1 MAPPRIRG
9 LVLVLLALLLA
20 LPAAGCGRDRPA
32 AETAQETTDTGA
44 FPEEDLSGTVRADG
58 SSTVAPLVSLA
69 AERFRTEEPGV
80 KVTVGISGTG
90 GGFERFCR
98 GETDLANASRPIKD
112 EEIAACK
119 KKGIDYL
126 ELQVANDGLT
136 VVINNGNDWAKCL
149 TVEQLKKVW
158 QPGSK
163 IKNWKEI
170 DPSFPSQA
178 LTLFGAGTDSGT
190 FDYFTDAIVGE
201 EGASR
206 SDYTA
211 TEDDNVTVRGVAGE
225 KGALGYFG
233 LSYYESNKSQ
243 AEGSRDRRRR
253 RLRRAERRD
262 RAGRHVQA
270 AVAAALHV
278 RQEVVG
284 ARQAGG
290 GRVSPVP
297 PRQPGDAR
305 ERGPLRAADER
316 PARKVSDRAG
326 RRGDRRRLMFTR
338 FSQDVHPTGTQPLR
352 ASTKNGVDLRMRR
365 ENE

>member
-1 MAPPRIRG
+1 MSRRLLF
-9 LVLVLLALLLA
+9 LVLALVLTASLAA
-20 LPAAGCGRDRPA
+20 CGRDRPA
-32 AETAQETTDTGA
+32 AETAEETTDTGA
-44 FPEEDLSGTVRADG
+44 FPEENLSGTVRADG

-69 AERFRTEEPGV
+69 AERFRREEPDV

-119 KKGIDYL
+119 KKGIDYI
-126 ELQVANDGLT
+126 ELQVASDGLS
-136 VVINNGNDWAKCL
+136 VVVNNGNDWAKCL
-149 TVEQLKKVW
+149 TVEQLKKIW

-163 IKNWKEI
+163 IKNWKDV
-170 DPSFPSQA
+170 DPSFPSQQ

-233 LSYYESNKSQ
+233 LSYLQSNNGKLKGVEVDGGDGCVAPSLETVQDGTYKPLSRPLFTYANKSSLDELEVDAFLAFLLDNQ
-243 AEGSRDRRRR
+243 ETLARGALFVPLTTDQLERSRTVLEG
-253 RLRRAERRD
+253 
-262 RAGRHVQA
+262 A
-270 AVAAALHV
+270 A
-278 RQEVVG
+278 
-284 ARQAGG
+284 
-290 GRVSPVP
+290 
-297 PRQPGDAR
+297 
-305 ERGPLRAADER
+305 
-316 PARKVSDRAG
+316 
-326 RRGDRRRLMFTR
+326 T
-338 FSQDVHPTGTQPLR
+338 DV
-352 ASTKNGVDLRMRR
+352 D
-365 ENE
+365 